1 MAHSPAVVV
10 DGLTYHL
17 ADGTVILDGVS
28 ATFPVGRTGL
38 IGPNGS
44 GKSTLLHLIA
54 GRLAPTAGTV
64 RAAGR
69 VLLVPQRLTTAG
81 SVAQLLGVSGTLAAL
96 RAIEAGSVDPT
107 DYDAVGDQW
116 DVEARAVAELAALGL
131 PAEPAFLD
139 RPAATLSGGEA
150 TRVALAGARL
160 ARADVTLLDE
170 PTNNLDSRT
179 RRWLYDA
186 LEGWGGALIVV
197 SHDRD
202 LLGRVDALV
211 DLDRRGA
218 VSFGGGFEAYLA
230 HKEQRQ
236 ATAERQLRDAEAQ
249 LERVKRQAQAELQRE
264 AQRNR
269 SARKERAAGNV
280 GKGAADFFQNRA
292 EKGSGSKAVAHQR
305 AVQDAADA
313 RALADDAARTDDA
326 IRLALPDTTVPRGK
340 DVLRLRVGETVLS
353 VVGPERIRVTGD
365 NGAGKSTL
373 LAFILGSLLE
383 PGALAEP
390 TASASRRAEPMRER
404 SRRRVEAKGLAP
416 GSATWAE
423 PTDRARDLSTRSGR
437 FAPGIGS
444 RSGGGGAELLRDAAV
459 ELAPTVPTGMLAQN
473 LDGLDA
479 FPTALDAV
487 RDAAPGRTPHEARAL
502 LARFLIRGERADQP
516 PSTMSGGERFR
527 LGLARTL
534 FADPAPQLLVLDE
547 PTNNIDLASAEQLV
561 AALDDYRGAL
571 LIVTHDDHL
580 SRGLRV
586 ERTWDVVKR
595 EGAIQIADG
604 HAS

>member
-17 ADGTVILDGVS
+17 ADGTVVLDGVS
-28 ATFPVGRTGL
+28 ATFPVGLTGL

-54 GRLAPTAGTV
+54 GRLAPTAGKV
-64 RAAGR
+64 RTEGS

-81 SVAQLLGVSGTLAAL
+81 SVADLLGVSGTLAAL
-96 RAIEAGSVDPT
+96 RAIEAGSVDPA
-107 DYDAVGDQW
+107 DFDAVGDRW
-116 DVEARAVAELAALGL
+116 DVEALAIAELGVLGL
-131 PAEPAFLD
+131 PAEHAFLD

-160 ARADVTLLDE
+160 ARADITLLDE
-170 PTNNLDSRT
+170 PTNNLDTRT

-186 LEGWGGALIVV
+186 LDGWAGAVIVV

-202 LLGRVDALV
+202 LLERVGALV

-218 VSFGGGFEAYLA
+218 MSFGGGFEAYA
-230 HKEQRQ
+230 RHKERRQ

-249 LERVKRQAQAELQRE
+249 LDRARRQAQAELQRE

-292 EKGSGSKAVAHQR
+292 EKGAGSKAMAHQK

-326 IRLALPDTTVPRGK
+326 IRLALPATTVPRGK
-340 DVLRLRVGETVLS
+340 DVLRIRVGETALS
-353 VVGPERIRVTGD
+353 VAGPERIRITGD

-373 LAFILGSLLE
+373 LAFALDSLLE
-383 PGALAEP
+383 P
-390 TASASRRAEPMRER
+390 TASPTPQGEHKSLYTSTKGYIRTPPRIQR
-404 SRRRVEAKGLAP
+404 SVLGNAQ
-416 GSATWAE
+416 
-423 PTDRARDLSTRSGR
+423 
-437 FAPGIGS
+437 
-444 RSGGGGAELLRDAAV
+444 V

-473 LDGLDA
+473 LDGLDV

-502 LARFLIRGERADQP
+502 LARFLIRGGRADQP

-527 LGLARTL
+527 VGLARTL
-534 FADPAPQLLVLDE
+534 FADPAPQLLILDD

-571 LIVTHDDHL
+571 LIVTHDEHL
-580 SRGLRV
+580 ARDLRV
-586 ERTWDVVKR
+586 ERTWHVTKR
-595 EGAIQIADG
+595 ENSVVIADG
-604 HAS
+604 LAGP

>member
-17 ADGTVILDGVS
+17 TDGTVILDAVS
-28 ATFPVGRTGL
+28 ATFPVGLTGL

-44 GKSTLLHLIA
+44 GKSTLLHLVA
-54 GRLAPTAGTV
+54 GTLAPTAGAV
-64 RAAGR
+64 RVDGR

-81 SVAQLLGVSGTLAAL
+81 SVAELLGVSGALAAL
-96 RAIEAGSVDPT
+96 RAIEAGSVDPA
-107 DYDAVGDQW
+107 DFDAVGDQW
-116 DVEARAVAELAALGL
+116 DVEARAVAELATLGL

-160 ARADVTLLDE
+160 ARADITLLDE
-170 PTNNLDSRT
+170 PTNNLDTRT

-186 LEGWGGALIVV
+186 LEGWPGALIVV

-202 LLGRVDALV
+202 LLSRVDALV

-218 VSFGGGFEAYLA
+218 VSFGGGFAEYAL

-249 LERVKRQAQAELQRE
+249 LEKAKRQAQAELQRE

-280 GKGAADFFQNRA
+280 SKGAADFFQNRA

-305 AVQDAADA
+305 AVQEAAEA
-313 RALADDAARTDDA
+313 RTLADDAARTDDT
-326 IRLALPDTTVPRGK
+326 IRFALPDTTVPRGK
-340 DVLRLRVGETVLS
+340 DVLRIRVGETVLS
-353 VVGPERIRVTGD
+353 VVGPERIRLTGD

-373 LAFILGSLLE
+373 LAFALGMPLE
-383 PGALAEP
+383 PGASPPLP
-390 TASASRRAEPMRER
+390 ASIPSPPPDGEHKSLYASTKGYIGLPSRIQR
-404 SRRRVEAKGLAP
+404 SVLGN
-416 GSATWAE
+416 
-423 PTDRARDLSTRSGR
+423 AR
-437 FAPGIGS
+437 
-444 RSGGGGAELLRDAAV
+444 V

-473 LDGLDA
+473 LDGLDV

-502 LARFLIRGERADQP
+502 LARFLIRGDRADQP

-527 LGLARTL
+527 VGLARTL

-547 PTNNIDLASAEQLV
+547 PTNNIDLASAGQLV
-561 AALDDYRGAL
+561 SALDDYRGAL
-571 LIVTHDDHL
+571 LIVTHDEHL
-580 SRGLRV
+580 SRDLRV
-586 ERTWDVVKR
+586 ERTWHVIKEEHNRDRRRPSV
-595 EGAIQIADG
+595 AIDTAR
-604 HAS
+604 

>member
-28 ATFPVGRTGL
+28 ATFPVGLTGL

-44 GKSTLLHLIA
+44 GKSTLLHLVA

-64 RAAGR
+64 RADGR

-81 SVAQLLGVSGTLAAL
+81 SVAELLGVADVLAAL
-96 RAIEAGSVDPT
+96 RAVEAGSVDPA
-107 DYDAVGDQW
+107 DYDAVGDRW
-116 DVEARAVAELAALGL
+116 DVEARAVAELAVLGL
-131 PAEPAFLD
+131 PAEPSFLD

-170 PTNNLDSRT
+170 PTNNLDTRT

-186 LEGWGGALIVV
+186 LEGWAGALIVV

-202 LLGRVDALV
+202 LLERVDALV

-236 ATAERQLRDAEAQ
+236 ETAERQLREASAQ
-249 LERVKRQAQAELQRE
+249 LERARRQAQAELQRE

-292 EKGSGSKAVAHQR
+292 EKGSGSKAVAHQK
-305 AVQDAADA
+305 AVQEAAEA
-313 RALADDAARTDDA
+313 RTLADDAARTDDA
-326 IRLALPDTTVPRGK
+326 IRLALPGTTVPRGK
-340 DVLRLRVGETVLS
+340 DVLRIRVGETALS

-373 LAFILGSLLE
+373 LAFILGSLLDSDTS
-383 PGALAEP
+383 PPLLASIPSPPPKGEHRSLYAP
-390 TASASRRAEPMRER
+390 TKGHIGLPSRIQRTVLGNAQ
-404 SRRRVEAKGLAP
+404 
-416 GSATWAE
+416 
-423 PTDRARDLSTRSGR
+423 
-437 FAPGIGS
+437 
-444 RSGGGGAELLRDAAV
+444 V

-487 RDAAPGRTPHEARAL
+487 RDAAPGRTPHEARVL

-527 LGLARTL
+527 VGLARTL

-571 LIVTHDDHL
+571 LIVTHDEHL
-580 SRGLRV
+580 SRDLRV
-586 ERTWDVVKR
+586 ERTWNVTKR
-595 EGAIQIADG
+595 ENSVVIADDL
-604 HAS
+604 AR